1 MSGKNPKILN
11 FRNLDFNKLEY
22 YQPHKTNYG
31 SHIGTVSY
39 RLSKNQVMPIFIETP
54 KLRTTS
60 GLVKVDNK
68 YYMEFELDI
77 TSEFYDF
84 VSKFDEKNV
93 MQCHFNGRDWFG
105 QQIPFDV
112 IEDYYKSPI
121 KLQRGGKKP
130 TIKVKIPSYRGKI
143 LSEIYNVK
151 REQVDVCQV
160 ETDDE
165 IVAILTFAGLRF
177 LSQQFIAE
185 WELSKLKLLK
195 STELQTLPSGY
206 LFSDADNTPVTIN
219 SSDDNIESN
228 NQPVEE
234 SSIPPTEESSIPPTE
249 ESSIPPTEESN
260 DQPIEES
267 NDQPTEESND
277 QPTEESNYQ
286 PTEESNDHS
295 TEESNDQPTEE
306 SNYQPTEE
314 SNNQPTEE
322 SNDQPTEESN
332 DQPTEESNDQPTE
345 ESNDQPTEESNDQ
358 PTEESNDQFEV
369 DSSEILDNSDEIE
382 QDNNNFP
389 KYTKNEYRFDDF
401 DEEYVDSEYELDDES
416 LNGIE
421 SVDFY
426 NNNEEELKEK
436 VEIEYREK
444 MDKMEEAR
452 KQMEEFQELQKQKE
466 EEFSKY
472 EKEMKIA
479 KNKYN
484 KVVEC

>member
-1 MSGKNPKILN
+1 MSDKNPKILN

-54 KLRTTS
+54 KLRTSS

-84 VSKFDEKNV
+84 ISKFDEKNV
-93 MQCHFNGRDWFG
+93 IQCHFNGRDWFG

-130 TIKVKIPSYRGKI
+130 TLKVKIPSYRGKI

-151 REQVDVCQV
+151 REQVDVSQV

-206 LFSDADNTPVTIN
+206 LFSDADNTPVTLN
-219 SSDDNIESN
+219 SIDDNI
-228 NQPVEE
+228 
-234 SSIPPTEESSIPPTE
+234 
-249 ESSIPPTEESN
+249 ESN

-277 QPTEESNYQ
+277 QSI
-286 PTEESNDHS
+286 
-295 TEESNDQPTEE
+295 EESNDQPTEE
-306 SNYQPTEE
+306 SNDQ
-314 SNNQPTEE
+314 SIEE

-358 PTEESNDQFEV
+358 PIEESNDQPIEESNDQPTEEYNEQLEV
-369 DSSEILDNSDEIE
+369 ESSEILDNADEIE

-436 VEIEYREK
+436 VEMEYREK
-444 MDKMEEAR
+444 MEKMEDAR
-452 KQMEEFQELQKQKE
+452 KQMEEFQELQKLKA
-466 EEFSKY
+466 EEFAKF
-472 EKEMKIA
+472 EKEMEIA